1 MNDVDV
7 HQNSQFPNITVRKFM
22 VRKESTTSDVR
33 KRNMAIGVFSNIYAT
48 GILCNRSVTIDILT
62 GANGDMK

>member
-62 GANGDMK
+62 DANGDMK

>member
-1 MNDVDV
+1 
-7 HQNSQFPNITVRKFM
+7 M

>member
-1 MNDVDV
+1 
-7 HQNSQFPNITVRKFM
+7 M

-33 KRNMAIGVFSNIYAT
+33 NLRNMAIGVFSNIYAT